1 MLNLILSSVNYF
13 VKFTAV
19 VLIIDNLCSNKLS
32 NFCANNKH
40 ITKLCDNSVIIA
52 KCIKSIV
59 VKKIF
64 TNEPIKIGRNK
75 YLFTYTLNNKDYCL
89 IINKKSGPKK
99 ILQAIDENNNDITR
113 LITAFAGPGEDFHNS
128 KITPKT
134 LKYQEVTLNTSNG
147 ESIVFK
153 ENELINV
160 VN

>member
-1 MLNLILSSVNYF
+1 MFNFILTSVNYF

-32 NFCANNKH
+32 NFCTNNKH
-40 ITKLCDNSVIIA
+40 ITKLCDNSLIIA

-113 LITAFAGPGEDFHNS
+113 LITAFAGPDEDFHNS

-147 ESIVFK
+147 ESILFK